1 MGFVMLFDRKC
12 LKHISFERMQQPRLP
27 IVPLRERYKREKLL
41 AVTQT
46 VMWCEGRP
54 TERAQTAAESTK

>member
-1 MGFVMLFDRKC
+1 MGFVILFGRKC
-12 LKHISFERMQQPRLP
+12 LKRMSFERMQQPRLP

-46 VMWCEGRP
+46 VMWCDGRP
-54 TERAQTAAESTK
+54 TERA